1 MAHLLFF
8 WALIAGCLFWAAA
21 SVALAVR
28 TERPWLRRLL
38 VASGVLLAPLAL
50 LPAVGVTAYV
60 AFGLGWPTN
69 WFAPTI
75 TAFLSTAIGGWWIY
89 RAGLSR
95 PASGAGFVANAWP
108 VFGLAAMA
116 LAADVTTY
124 GTLVS
129 IDHDALVQTRSLRA
143 EAAEIIAASMPPAP
157 APDDDAAP
165 LYQRAF
171 SAIEADKEFS
181 DPKSPLD
188 DPLTADMAAEEV
200 AAILARHAATL
211 ELLRRA
217 ADKPGCRFVRDW
229 SRPSLDMTLPE
240 FSSMRKSWDILALA
254 ARREAASGKMATALR
269 DVVRIHRLGMHAAS
283 EPILIAGLVGQAIDQ
298 NALETLAAVLPA
310 IGKQELPLLDDPAF
324 TDFLGTPV
332 SYQRH
337 FYGEEAFGI
346 STIALLAEQGAI
358 LLGLTGEDGR
368 LTRLMGFSFRCFVM
382 PAELAGYREM
392 LQEYRTIA
400 GDRTQPFPPIKERI
414 AEIERDAER
423 GKAGM
428 FGKLMLPALGRVF
441 VTESKGRVF
450 HRAAEVLVAATR
462 FRLAS
467 GSLPES
473 ATALV
478 PDYLPA
484 VPLDPFTTD
493 APLRTKRTDDSW
505 LIVYSVGPNGE
516 DDGGPPPRGTQR
528 PQEND
533 DVGLRLQ
540 VSAVELA
547 DPQ

>member
-8 WALIAGCLFWAAA
+8 SALIAGCLFWAAVA
-21 SVALAVR
+21 VALAVR

-38 VASGVLLAPLAL
+38 VTLGVLLAPLAL
-50 LPAVGVTAYV
+50 LPVVGVTAYV

-95 PASGAGFVANAWP
+95 SASGAGFVANAWP
-108 VFGLAAMA
+108 AFGMA
-116 LAADVTTY
+116 LAADVTVY

-129 IDHDALVQTRSLRA
+129 IDHDALAQTRCLRA

-157 APDDDAAP
+157 AHDDDAAP

-229 SRPSLDMTLPE
+229 SRPSIDMRLPE
-240 FSSMRKSWDILALA
+240 YASMRKGGKLLALA
-254 ARREAASGKMATALR
+254 ARREAARGEMAAALL

-298 NALETLAAVLPA
+298 NAIETLAAVLPA
-310 IGKQELPLLDDPAF
+310 IGKQDLPLLDDPAF

-332 SYQRH
+332 SYERH

-346 STIALLAEQGAI
+346 STIALLAEQGAV
-358 LLGLTGEDGR
+358 LLGLTQPGLAR
-368 LTRLMGFSFRCFVM
+368 WVGFSFRCFVM

-414 AEIERDAER
+414 AGIERDAER
-423 GKAGM
+423 GKAGL
-428 FGKLMLPALGRVF
+428 FGKLMLPALGQVF
-441 VTESKGRVF
+441 VSESKGRAF
-450 HRAAEVLVAATR
+450 HRAAEVLVAATHS
-462 FRLAS
+462 RLAN
-467 GSLPES
+467 GLLPES

-484 VPLDPFTTD
+484 VPLDPFTKD
-493 APLRTKRTDDSW
+493 APLLTKRTDDGW
-505 LIVYSVGPNGE
+505 LIVYSVGPDGE
-516 DDGGPPPRGTQR
+516 DDGGPPPRGADR
-528 PQEND
+528 PKEND
-533 DVGLRLQ
+533 DVGLRMKG
-540 VSAVELA
+540 
-547 DPQ
+547 

>member
-8 WALIAGCLFWAAA
+8 GALIAGCLFWAAA

-50 LPAVGVTAYV
+50 LPAVGVTASL
-60 AFGLGWPTN
+60 AFGFGWPTN
-69 WFAPTI
+69 WFAPTL
-75 TAFLSTAIGGWWIY
+75 TAFLSTTIGGWWIY

-108 VFGLAAMA
+108 AFGLAAMA
-116 LAADVTTY
+116 LAADVTAY

-129 IDHDALVQTRSLRA
+129 IDHHALAQARSLRA
-143 EAAEIIAASMPPAP
+143 EAAEIMAATMTPAP
-157 APDDDAAP
+157 AADDDAAP
-165 LYQRAF
+165 LYQRA
-171 SAIEADKEFS
+171 SAAIEADKAVS

-229 SRPSLDMTLPE
+229 SRPSLDMLLPE
-240 FSSMRKSWDILALA
+240 CAPMRKGGRLLALA
-254 ARREAASGKMATALR
+254 ARREAASGEMAAALR

-310 IGKQELPLLDDPAF
+310 IGKQDLPLLDDPAF

-346 STIALLAEQGAI
+346 STIALLAEHGSASWDMIQDA
-358 LLGLTGEDGR
+358 GR
-368 LTRLMGFSFRCFVM
+368 LARLVGFSFRWFVM
-382 PAELAGYREM
+382 PAELAGYRET
-392 LQEYRTIA
+392 LQQYRTIA
-400 GDRTQPFPPIKERI
+400 GDGTQPFPRIKERI
-414 AEIERDAER
+414 AGIERDAQR

-428 FGKLMLPALGRVF
+428 FGKLMLPALGQVF
-441 VTESKGRVF
+441 VSESKGRVF
-450 HRAAEVLVAATR
+450 RRAAEVLVAATR
-462 FRLAS
+462 FRLAN
-467 GSLPES
+467 GSLPET

-493 APLRTKRTDDSW
+493 APLRTKRTDDGW
-505 LIVYSVGPNGE
+505 LIVYSVGPDGE
-516 DDGGPPPRGTQR
+516 DDGGPLPRGTQR

-533 DVGLRLQ
+533 DIGLRMKQ
-540 VSAVELA
+540 
-547 DPQ
+547 

>member
-1 MAHLLFF
+1 MAHPLFF
-8 WALIAGCLFWAAA
+8 GALIAGCLFWAAA

-38 VASGVLLAPLAL
+38 VASGVLLTPLAL

-116 LAADVTTY
+116 LAADVTAY

-171 SAIEADKEFS
+171 SALEADKEFS

-240 FSSMRKSWDILALA
+240 YGPMRKGGRLLALA

-283 EPILIAGLVGQAIDQ
+283 EPIIIAGLVGQAIDQ

-310 IGKQELPLLDDPAF
+310 IGKQDLPLLDDPAF

-332 SYQRH
+332 SYERH

-346 STIALLAEQGAI
+346 STIALLAEQGAV
-358 LLGLTGEDGR
+358 LLGLGQDDLAR
-368 LTRLMGFSFRCFVM
+368 WVGFSFRCFLM

-400 GDRTQPFPPIKERI
+400 GDRTQPFPWFKERI
-414 AEIERDAER
+414 AGIERDAER

-428 FGKLMLPALGRVF
+428 FGKLILPALGQVF
-441 VTESKGRVF
+441 VMESKGRAF

-462 FRLAS
+462 FRLTT
-467 GSLPES
+467 GSLPEP

-478 PDYLPA
+478 PDYLPK

-493 APLRTKRTDDSW
+493 APLHTKRTDDGL
-505 LIVYSVGPNGE
+505 LIVYSVGPDGE

-533 DVGLRLQ
+533 DVGLRMK
-540 VSAVELA
+540 
-547 DPQ
+547 P

>member
-8 WALIAGCLFWAAA
+8 GALIAGCLFWAAA

-50 LPAVGVTAYV
+50 LPAVGVTAYL

-108 VFGLAAMA
+108 AFGLAAMA

-129 IDHDALVQTRSLRA
+129 IDHDALAQARALRA
-143 EAAEIIAASMPPAP
+143 EAAEIMAASMPPAP

-171 SAIEADKEFS
+171 SAIESGKEFS
-181 DPKSPLD
+181 DEKSPLD
-188 DPLTADMAAEEV
+188 EPLTADVAAEDV
-200 AAILARHAATL
+200 TAILARHAATL
-211 ELLRRA
+211 ELVRRA
-217 ADKPGCRFVRDW
+217 ADKPACRFVRDW
-229 SRPSLDMTLPE
+229 SRPSLDMLLLEYAP
-240 FSSMRKSWDILALA
+240 MRKGGELLALA
-254 ARREAASGKMATALR
+254 ARREAASGKMAVALR
-269 DVVRIHRLGMHAAS
+269 DVVRIHRLGMHAAN

-310 IGKQELPLLDDPAF
+310 IGKQDLPLLDDPAF
-324 TDFLGTPV
+324 TDFLGTLV

-346 STIALLAEQGAI
+346 STIALLAEHGSASWDMNQDA
-358 LLGLTGEDGR
+358 GR
-368 LTRLMGFSFRCFVM
+368 LARLVGFSFRCFVM

-392 LQEYRTIA
+392 LQQYRTIA

-414 AEIERDAER
+414 AGIERDAQR

-428 FGKLMLPALGRVF
+428 FGKLMLPALGQVF
-441 VTESKGRVF
+441 VSESKGRVF

-462 FRLAS
+462 FRLAN
-467 GSLPES
+467 GSLPET

-478 PDYLPA
+478 PDYVPA

-493 APLRTKRTDDSW
+493 APLRTKRTDDGW
-505 LIVYSVGPNGE
+505 LIVYSVGPDGE
-516 DDGGPPPRGTQR
+516 DDGGPLPRGTQR

-533 DVGLRLQ
+533 DIGLRMKQ
-540 VSAVELA
+540 
-547 DPQ
+547 

>member
-8 WALIAGCLFWAAA
+8 VAMIAGCLFWAAA
-21 SVALAVR
+21 SIALAVR

-38 VASGVLLAPLAL
+38 VAAGVLLAPLAL

-69 WFAPTI
+69 WFAPTL
-75 TAFLSTAIGGWWIY
+75 TAFLSMAIGGWWIY

-95 PASGAGFVANAWP
+95 PASGTGFVANAWP
-108 VFGLAAMA
+108 VFGLVAMA

-129 IDHDALVQTRSLRA
+129 IDHDALARARSLRA
-143 EAAEIIAASMPPAP
+143 EAAELIAASTPPAP
-157 APDDDAAP
+157 AADDDAAP
-165 LYQRAF
+165 LYQRA
-171 SAIEADKEFS
+171 SAAIEADKAVSGE
-181 DPKSPLD
+181 KSPLA
-188 DPLTADMAAEEV
+188 DPLTADVAAENVSE
-200 AAILARHAATL
+200 ILARHAATL
-211 ELLRRA
+211 QLVRRA
-217 ADKPGCRFVRDW
+217 ADKPGCRFIRDW
-229 SRPSLDMTLPE
+229 SRPSPDMLLPE
-240 FSSMRKSWDILALA
+240 FSSMRKGGKLLALD
-254 ARREAASGKMATALR
+254 ARREAASGKMAAALR

-283 EPILIAGLVGQAIDQ
+283 EPVLIAGLVGQAIDQ
-298 NALETLAAVLPA
+298 TAIETLAAVLPA
-310 IGKQELPLLDDPAF
+310 IGKQDLPLLDDPAF

-346 STIALLAEQGAI
+346 STIALLAENSR
-358 LLGLTGEDGR
+358 GLFELTQVAGPLASQNAGTLAR
-368 LTRLMGFSFRCFVM
+368 LVGFSYRCFWL
-382 PAELAGYREM
+382 PAELAGYREA
-392 LQEYRTIA
+392 LEQYRTIA

-414 AEIERDAER
+414 TGIERDAER

-428 FGKLMLPALGRVF
+428 FGKLMLPALGQVL
-441 VTESKGRVF
+441 VTEIKGRVF

-462 FRLAS
+462 FRLAN

-493 APLRTKRTDDSW
+493 APLRTKRADDGW
-505 LIVYSVGPNGE
+505 LIVYSVGPDGE

-533 DVGLRLQ
+533 DIGLRMKQ
-540 VSAVELA
+540 
-547 DPQ
+547 

>member
-8 WALIAGCLFWAAA
+8 GAMIAGCLFWTAACMAAA
-21 SVALAVR
+21 IR
-28 TERPWLRRLL
+28 TERVWLRRLL
-38 VASGVLLAPLAL
+38 VSGGVLLAPLAL
-50 LPAVGVTAYV
+50 LPAVGATAYL

-69 WFAPTI
+69 WFAPTL

-95 PASGAGFVANAWP
+95 SASGPGVVASAWSAG
-108 VFGLAAMA
+108 GLAALA

-129 IDHDALVQTRSLRA
+129 IDHDALAQARALQA
-143 EAAEIIAASMPPAP
+143 EAAEIMAASMPPAP

-171 SAIEADKEFS
+171 SALEADKEFS
-181 DPKSPLD
+181 DTKSPLD

-229 SRPSLDMTLPE
+229 SRPSVDMLLPQYAP
-240 FSSMRKSWDILALA
+240 MRKGGRLLALA
-254 ARREAASGKMATALR
+254 ARREAARGEMTAALR

-298 NALETLAAVLPA
+298 TALETLAAVLPA
-310 IGKQELPLLDDPAF
+310 IGKQDLPLLDDPAF

-346 STIALLAEQGAI
+346 STIALLAEHGAASWDM
-358 LLGLTGEDGR
+358 THTVGR
-368 LTRLMGFSFRCFVM
+368 LARLVGFSFRCFVM

-392 LQEYRTIA
+392 LQHYRTVA
-400 GDRTQPFPPIKERI
+400 GDRTQPFPRVKERI
-414 AEIERDAER
+414 AGIERDAQR

-428 FGKLMLPALGRVF
+428 FGKMMLPALGQVF
-441 VTESKGRVF
+441 VTESKGRAF

-462 FRLAS
+462 FRLAN
-467 GSLPES
+467 GSLPEP

-478 PDYLPA
+478 PDNLPA
-484 VPLDPFTTD
+484 VPLDPFTKD
-493 APLRTKRTDDSW
+493 APLLTNRTDDGW
-505 LIVYSVGPNGE
+505 LLVYSVGPDGE
-516 DDGGPPPRGTQR
+516 DDGGPPPRGAKK
-528 PQEND
+528 PPEND
-533 DVGLRLQ
+533 DVGLRMK
-540 VSAVELA
+540 
-547 DPQ
+547 P